1 MTEEER
7 RKIFISFISNG
18 MDISPFLF
26 VSEVDKKHFF
36 GMYEE
41 YLTSMSE
48 LGTEVVYDKYGDITV
63 LMRDKIVCTFYI
75 SDDYKTLRI
84 DTGLPID
91 DKDLEICM
99 TLMFLTIKELG
110 SMIKALTKTFDSMSK
125 AENTSSSMTDRNF
138 IPIASLPKD
147 IKNTIN
153 KISKLQKSILAE
165 NRKYKAKRIK
175 KDKEDK

>member
-1 MTEEER
+1 
-7 RKIFISFISNG
+7 

-75 SDDYKTLRI
+75 SDDYKTMCFI
-84 DTGLPID
+84 H
-91 DKDLEICM
+91 EIYQ
-99 TLMFLTIKELG
+99 
-110 SMIKALTKTFDSMSK
+110 
-125 AENTSSSMTDRNF
+125 TS
-138 IPIASLPKD
+138 LLD
-147 IKNTIN
+147 IYVFSHWYLKF
-153 KISKLQKSILAE
+153 E
-165 NRKYKAKRIK
+165 
-175 KDKEDK
+175 